1 MDQKFESQNICAHLK
16 IPEGVIIAR
25 YQRKAEQ
32 KTIILIFFSSDQG
45 IIKRRDFLMRLFL
58 CFIYKDT

>member
-25 YQRKAEQ
+25 HQRKAEQ
-32 KTIILIFFSSDQG
+32 KTIILIFFLQ
-45 IIKRRDFLMRLFL
+45 IREL
-58 CFIYKDT
+58 